1 MTTDPDAANTR
12 EEVPE
17 IEADSTPENQT
28 ERSVDDELEEILADY
43 RKDEPKPEPRQE
55 TSTTVES
62 RLKRIEERNRAQEER
77 ETQAEIKRRLDDTVS
92 EIMKAA
98 PDLNKIGN
106 KAVRGFL
113 VDDLYSDANLFTAF
127 SSGPGAV
134 KKIARS
140 LAKRY
145 ADAVPETKDRD
156 DTDAVLAEVRG
167 VSTRAPQPP
176 DDTEFARNAS
186 SQEFWEK
193 HGGVMR
199 GY

>member
-1 MTTDPDAANTR
+1 MTTDPDTADTL
-12 EEVPE
+12 EEVPGN
-17 IEADSTPENQT
+17 EADSTPGNQT
-28 ERSVDDELEEILADY
+28 EKSVDEELDELLADY
-43 RKDEPKPEPRQE
+43 RKESPKTEPKQE
-55 TSTTVES
+55 TSATVES
-62 RLKRIEERNRAQEER
+62 RLKRIEERNRALEER

-98 PDLNKIGN
+98 PDLGKVGS

-113 VDDLYSDANLFTAF
+113 VDDLYSDAALFTAF
-127 SSGPGAV
+127 SSGPQAV

-167 VSTRAPQPP
+167 VSTRAPKPP
-176 DDTEFARNAS
+176 DDSDFARTAS
-186 SQEFWEK
+186 SADFWAK
-193 HGGVMR
+193 YGGVMR